1 MEFKLLYKYISVNF
15 VKVIPVVGAVI
26 YKNGK
31 ILAAQRKN
39 NSRLGG
45 LWEFPGGKI
54 EPNESPKD
62 ALKRE
67 INEELEA
74 EIEIHEEIC
83 TTVYEYDFATI
94 KLTTFRCT
102 IQTDTIKLNEHQDAK
117 WLNTSDI
124 NSVTWAPADIP
135 TIRAIME
142 AN

>member
-1 MEFKLLYKYISVNF
+1 M
-15 VKVIPVVGAVI
+15 KVIPVVGAVI
-26 YKNGK
+26 FRNGK

-39 NSRLGG
+39 ESKLGG

-54 EPNESPKD
+54 EPNESPRD
-62 ALKRE
+62 ALTRE

-102 IQTDTIKLNEHQDAK
+102 IRTDILTLNEHQDAK
-117 WLNTSDI
+117 WLNTDDI
-124 NSVTWAPADIP
+124 YSVTWAPADIP
-135 TIRAIME
+135 TINAIIGAE
-142 AN
+142 